1 MSLRGQVKWFDPK
14 KGFGFIYG
22 PDGQDV
28 FVHYTQ
34 INGDG
39 FRSLRDGEE
48 VEYDIV
54 EGDKGFQAQSVSRLA
69 AADAGGSDDA
79 TASSGYQNSRTG
91 RATEPA
97 NTDE

>member
-34 INGDG
+34 ITGDG

-48 VEYDIV
+48 VEYDMV
-54 EGDKGFQAQSVSRLA
+54 EGDKGFQAQAVSRLG
-69 AADAGGSDDA
+69 AGGGDGGSEV
-79 TASSGYQNSRTG
+79 ASSGYQNSRTG

-97 NTDE
+97 NAEE